1 MSEALLTARPGRAW
15 VRTTASAA
23 VSAVALIVMIG
34 VCASLQPDVLS
45 VTGLS
50 LVLSSTVPLVIA
62 EVCFEDNRKLGIPK
76 SSF

>member
-50 LVLSSTVPLVIA
+50 LVLS
-62 EVCFEDNRKLGIPK
+62 
-76 SSF
+76 